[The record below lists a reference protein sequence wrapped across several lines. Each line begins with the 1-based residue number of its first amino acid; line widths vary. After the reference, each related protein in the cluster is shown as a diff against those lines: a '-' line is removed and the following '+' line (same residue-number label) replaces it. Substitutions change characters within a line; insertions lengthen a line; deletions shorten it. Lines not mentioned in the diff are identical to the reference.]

1 MADNLGISRG
11 IFFSGDN
18 VLAGSHEISLIKKAI
33 KLAILQ
39 VRFVSVYSK
48 LLLGGKMFSL
58 DPVLEADT
66 ALIGQFDLSLVLLNR
81 DANYPW
87 AVLVPKRQSISE
99 IFQLSSDDQHSLM
112 AESSCLAEALTEI
125 FSPDKLNIAAIG
137 NVVEQ
142 LHVHHV

>member
-1 MADNLGISRG
+1 
-11 IFFSGDN
+11 
-18 VLAGSHEISLIKKAI
+18 
-33 KLAILQ
+33 
-39 VRFVSVYSK
+39 
-48 LLLGGKMFSL
+48 MFSL
-58 DPVLEADT
+58 DPALEADT
-66 ALIGQFDLSLVLLNR
+66 ALIGHFDLSLVLLNR

-87 AVLVPKRQSISE
+87 TILVPKRQSISE

-142 LHVHHV
+142 LHVHHVCRYKYDACWPKPVWGQVSPLPYQNQSLEKVIHQLRAELLSQRELNFI